1 MGTIAY
7 HLDIKT
13 VLDSFLLA
21 SELVTPG
28 KMFGFPAYYVGKKLF
43 ACVYENGVGLKVP
56 AETAARLIG
65 AEGVSPFIPMGRRQ
79 MKEWIYLT
87 HPTADAFLE
96 DRGLLESSAEYVAS
110 LQGASAE

>member
-21 SELVTPG
+21 NELVTPG

-56 AETAARLIG
+56 AEAAARLIG
-65 AEGVSPFIPMGRRQ
+65 AKGVSPFIPMGRRQ

-87 HPTADAFLE
+87 HPSPEAFWE
-96 DRGLLESSAEYVAS
+96 DRALLESSAEYVAS

>member
-1 MGTIAY
+1 MSTVSFDPA
-7 HLDIKT
+7 IKA
-13 VLDSFLLA
+13 VLDSLFQT
-21 SELVTPG
+21 SELVSPG

-65 AEGVSPFIPMGRRQ
+65 HDDVSPFVPMGRRQ

-87 HPTADAFLE
+87 RPTASAFLE
-96 DRGLLESSAEYVAS
+96 DRALLESSAEYVAS
-110 LQGASAE
+110 LQGTKCV